1 MYCRVSEKHS
11 SSLISAF
18 GLHRVLLPSDC
29 VSRSVIITE
38 QSLRFETMTL
48 WMWLVWIFPYIMYPT
63 QVQALAET
71 KRNMS
76 WRCLIFIPTRG
87 LSERKTLLW
96 FDFFVEARDTDNDI
110 IPDPA
115 SAFNFSSVHRG
126 CSFCGIDE
134 KPRKGI
140 FQLRSITE
148 VRLSS
153 FASRPTDID
162 DAMSSIG
169 SESHKSISS
178 RIVDVIK
185 TAIKA
190 MELRVAFIA
199 QWVFFFQF
207 PQLQRKT
214 KFKCFAY
221 KKAHSRKKLSDKL
234 NFHFSLII
242 APSGETGELCWR
254 CWALQNGGKGDEWC
268 GREKFPLKM
277 LLQARN
283 YLFISDAGFRVLKSL
298 IHNQPLCLG
307 VAMNLSM
314 QTFSSSR
321 VCRASSGK

>member
-18 GLHRVLLPSDC
+18 GLHRGLLPSDC

-38 QSLRFETMTL
+38 QSLRFETMSL

-71 KRNMS
+71 KRNVLKMFNFHS
-76 WRCLIFIPTRG
+76 D
-87 LSERKTLLW
+87 ERFEREKNVASIWLFCW
-96 FDFFVEARDTDNDI
+96 SSRNTDNDI

-140 FQLRSITE
+140 FHLRSITE

-153 FASRPTDID
+153 FVSRPTDID

-190 MELRVAFIA
+190 MELRVAFVAKWI
-199 QWVFFFQF
+199 FF
-207 PQLQRKT
+207 PI
-214 KFKCFAY
+214 
-221 KKAHSRKKLSDKL
+221 
-234 NFHFSLII
+234 FST
-242 APSGETGELCWR
+242 SKE
-254 CWALQNGGKGDEWC
+254 N
-268 GREKFPLKM
+268 
-277 LLQARN
+277 
-283 YLFISDAGFRVLKSL
+283 
-298 IHNQPLCLG
+298 
-307 VAMNLSM
+307 
-314 QTFSSSR
+314 
-321 VCRASSGK
+321 